1 MSRKAVLDLD
11 LAYKLVDL
19 GSGLP
24 FEVVSGKTVCTN
36 DFYEGMNDTPLRNN
50 VAISIKFYL
59 FPNLN
64 LIRQRVHR

>member
-11 LAYKLVDL
+11 LDYKLVDL

-50 VAISIKFYL
+50 VAIFISQLKF
-59 FPNLN
+59 N
-64 LIRQRVHR
+64 